1 MLSRDAI
8 EEFKNLYLKEYGIKL
23 SNQKAIEY
31 GTKLIDL
38 VKLVYGSNLP
48 KKWIFKIDRKVSK
61 EIG

>member
-1 MLSRDAI
+1 MLTTEAL
-8 EEFKNLYLKEYGIKL
+8 EEFKKLYFREYGIQL
-23 SNQKAIEY
+23 DNHQAYEY

-38 VKLVYGSNLP
+38 VKQVYGPNLP